1 MAIRPIFIP
10 FVTEHVGAEEK
21 LISFKWH
28 PGMAKSQKQKS
39 ISELHSAAK
48 EFGINKIL
56 EISSKSES
64 LLGINLSAFN
74 LVITT
79 KKNKNKFT
87 VETAFQGSK
96 VFTLGG
102 PYLDLFGM
110 DSLAAKKDSRI
121 KSSGTLI
128 KFEFFGKQF
137 PLEPKTYFYDW
148 LYINALMQNKDLAC
162 ELLNYD
168 AFSDIEFNPE
178 KSINCQAH
186 SAALYVS
193 LSRQHLLDD
202 AMSSP
207 ENFLSLLNK
216 HYSVQLR
223 KFKVQKMQEDLF

>member
-10 FVTEHVGAEEK
+10 FVTEHAGAEERD
-21 LISFKWH
+21 INFKWH

-39 ISELHSAAK
+39 ISELHYAAK
-48 EFGINKIL
+48 ELGINNIL
-56 EISSKSES
+56 EISSKSEA

-79 KKNKNKFT
+79 IKNKNKFT

-96 VFTLGG
+96 VFSLGG

-110 DSLAAKKDSRI
+110 DSLAAKKDPRL
-121 KSSGTLI
+121 KNSGALI

-148 LYINALMQNKDLAC
+148 LYINALMQNKDLAAD
-162 ELLNYD
+162 LLNYD

-193 LSRQHLLDD
+193 LARQNLLDT

-207 ENFLSLLNK
+207 DKFLSLLNK

-223 KFKVQKMQEDLF
+223 KFKKQEVLF